1 MLDDLLTT
9 TLFPVDDE
17 GKLFISPAIV
27 EWEPINHA
35 GIRVIIDLEGDL
47 DRGVSTRPGHM
58 IYLYH
63 PIYDEALPELS
74 TLHAVA
80 KFAAELIR
88 QGNRV
93 LAHCGMGYNRSA
105 LIAGVIM
112 TELGMTG
119 AHALERL
126 RERRPGA
133 LFNEE
138 FARYLA
144 ALPPRS

>member
-9 TLFPVDDE
+9 TLFPIDNE

-27 EWEPINHA
+27 DWEPINIA
-35 GIRVIIDLEGDL
+35 GIRVIIDLEGGL
-47 DRGVSTRPGHM
+47 DKGVSTRPGQM

-80 KFAAELIR
+80 KFGAELIR
-88 QGNRV
+88 HGNKV

-105 LIAGVIM
+105 LIAGVILN
-112 TELGMTG
+112 ELGMSG
-119 AHALERL
+119 AHAVERL

-133 LFNEE
+133 LFNDE
-138 FARYLA
+138 FARYLST
-144 ALPPRS
+144 LPSGS